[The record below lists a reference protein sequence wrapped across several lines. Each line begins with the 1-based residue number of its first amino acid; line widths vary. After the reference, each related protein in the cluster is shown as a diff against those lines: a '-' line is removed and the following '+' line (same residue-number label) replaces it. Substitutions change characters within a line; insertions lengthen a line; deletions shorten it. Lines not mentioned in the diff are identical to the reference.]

1 MTMTKSLIALAV
13 TGAFVAPMSA
23 SAAEVYGR
31 VNLGIQ
37 SVNDDGVA
45 VYGQDEG
52 LGMKNVSSRFGVQG
66 DEDLGNGL
74 TAIYKYEFSVNA
86 RNAGGFAANNRLSYV
101 GLEGD
106 FGTLKLG
113 RVWSAWYNYLGW
125 NTDRSQFWG
134 GTGYYGYQGGNTF
147 RPGANSRFTTA
158 PANTRASNTVQYT
171 FGGGGYSSDPFTF
184 TVETQMDPTAT
195 AAGGSADGASLG
207 TDLDGDGNTDEA
219 DPTSFD
225 TITAAAQGTFG
236 PVSIN
241 GAYRQ
246 AYSDNNAVDAEP
258 NQLGV
263 GARFNSGPFYLGG
276 SYITTDP
283 DVNGGS
289 EPDMVEVL
297 GTYDFGN
304 GLSTQLSVS
313 QYDDDNQDDQGNTT
327 GVYALVNMAVSS
339 RTNVYTEFQRLDVDG
354 GNNNPDTTPRVLLV
368 GLGHSF

>member
-1 MTMTKSLIALAV
+1 MTMKKSLIALAV
-13 TGAFVAPMSA
+13 TGALAAPLSA

-86 RNAGGFAANNRLSYV
+86 RNAGGFAANNRLSYL

-134 GTGYYGYQGGNTF
+134 GPGYYGYPTF
-147 RPGANSRFTTA
+147 GYNVGPTT
-158 PANTRASNTVQYT
+158 RSSNTVQYT

-184 TVETQMDPTAT
+184 TVETQMDPTS
-195 AAGGSADGASLG
+195 AGGRADGASLG
-207 TDLDGDGNTDEA
+207 TDVDGDGNTDEA

-258 NQLGV
+258 SQLGV
-263 GARFNSGPFYLGG
+263 GARFNTGPFYLGG
-276 SYITTDP
+276 SFITTDP
-283 DVNGGS
+283 DVNGAS
-289 EPDMVEVL
+289 EPEMVEVL

-313 QYDDDNQDDQGNTT
+313 EFDADTANDAGNVT
-327 GVYALVNMAVSS
+327 GVFAQVNMAVSS
-339 RTNVYTEFQRLDVDG
+339 RTNVYTELQRLDVDG
-354 GNNNPDTTPRVLLV
+354 GSGSDTTPQVLLV